1 MGDWA
6 IRRRMRT
13 RKIGGEETRG
23 MNEKKRKHTESQ
35 EIEREKDIQKK
46 KDGENRKGGGGMGGG
61 VFEMSNEC
69 TFTSPLPSTW
79 LLIIVLISGL
89 CAESN

>member
-1 MGDWA
+1 
-6 IRRRMRT
+6 MRT

-46 KDGENRKGGGGMGGG
+46 KDGENRKGGGGMGG
-61 VFEMSNEC
+61 VYLKCQMNALSHHHYHQHDY
-69 TFTSPLPSTW
+69 
-79 LLIIVLISGL
+79 
-89 CAESN
+89 